1 MKTPQTV
8 SRLRANLSDSPYVTA
23 LIYQI
28 THAKKSRKRKEY
40 LRALIRVANERQED
54 DFIYFS
60 GNDAD
65 ELLHARKSL
74 YKKS

>member
-8 SRLRANLSDSPYVTA
+8 SHLRANLSDSPYVA
-23 LIYQI
+23 SLLYQI

-40 LRALIRVANERQED
+40 LRAIIRLADQRQED
-54 DFIYFS
+54 DYFYFC
-60 GNDAD
+60 GKFAD